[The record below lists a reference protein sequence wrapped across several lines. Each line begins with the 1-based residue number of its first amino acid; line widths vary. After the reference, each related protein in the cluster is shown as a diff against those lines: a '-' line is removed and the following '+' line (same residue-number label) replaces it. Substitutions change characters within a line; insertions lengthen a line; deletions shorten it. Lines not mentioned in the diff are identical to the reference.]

1 MIMPDGSR
9 SPIGY
14 LNWTKTWITHEYE
27 KPGSLWGVNRQN
39 YVGIFIPEYAYFDNN
54 EKIEIQKLL
63 QELKEFKWYAFF
75 QKKLTITLMLYQN
88 IKEIIILSSIG

>member
-1 MIMPDGSR
+1 MD
-9 SPIGY
+9 
-14 LNWTKTWITHEYE
+14 KTWITHEYE

-63 QELKEFKWYAFF
+63 KELKKLNGMPFP
-75 QKKLTITLMLYQN
+75 KKLTITLMLYQN